1 MTRSRT
7 RSSFR
12 LLLLALLVPG
22 SLHAATV
29 DVAATGQ
36 LRAETKGPG
45 APEAKV
51 YRSLDVPPAFL
62 IVGSVYGRPVW
73 VTTGPTSARL
83 LDPERVTPNPSD
95 PEMLRVDTGG
105 PQQDFLSVR
114 VSGPSLVVDRDGV
127 TLTLTQ
133 APPILGDRTANDLLQ
148 ALPEYR
154 RNAARYQPDQA
165 SVDALRKAT
174 QPVELLVFF
183 GSWCSHCE
191 EMVPRLLKVMQEAQG
206 TGLTVRYHGVPADGA
221 PDPFADQMGVRALPT
236 GVLRRDDKEVARLDV
251 DDWEHPE
258 KSLARLVAKAP

>member
-1 MTRSRT
+1 MT

-12 LLLLALLVPG
+12 LLLLALLLPG

-51 YRSLDVPPAFL
+51 YRSLDAPPAFL

-83 LDPERVTPNPSD
+83 LDADRVKPNPTD
-95 PEMLRVDTGG
+95 PEAMIVDTGG

-114 VSGPSLVVDRDGV
+114 FSGPNLIVDRDGV

-133 APPILGDRTANDLLQ
+133 APPILGERSGTDLLQ

-154 RNAARYQPDQA
+154 RNAARYQPDRA
-165 SVDALRKAT
+165 SVDTLRKST
-174 QPVELLVFF
+174 QPVELIVFF

-191 EMVPRLLKVMQEAQG
+191 EVVPRLLKVMQEAQG

-221 PDPFADQMGVRALPT
+221 PDPVADQMRVRALPT

-251 DDWEHPE
+251 DDWDHPE
-258 KSLARLVAKAP
+258 KSLARLVTTAP